1 MTLCLDPDWSEPPD
15 AADLFAAMCCSCSG
29 QSFIVSSLGFSFG
42 ESCRGREKAG
52 AVNRTA
58 PTKAASI
65 NFTFRIYVPLVTLSP
80 SAASL
85 AAGESLAP
93 HSSGQQLRR
102 QQAGLTA
109 APVEH
114 FDGGEPYRPAPPTNR

>member
-65 NFTFRIYVPLVTLSP
+65 NFTFRICVPLVAHST
-80 SAASL
+80 SAGSES
-85 AAGESLAP
+85 AGEGLAP
-93 HSSGQQLRR
+93 YSPGEQRR
-102 QQAGLTA
+102 IQHAG
-109 APVEH
+109 
-114 FDGGEPYRPAPPTNR
+114 R